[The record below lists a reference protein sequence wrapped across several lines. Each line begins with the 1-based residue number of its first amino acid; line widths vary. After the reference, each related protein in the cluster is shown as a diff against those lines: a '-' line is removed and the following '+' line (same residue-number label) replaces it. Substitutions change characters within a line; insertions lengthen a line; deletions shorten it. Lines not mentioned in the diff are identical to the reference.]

1 MKFGFTSDRAAS
13 STSTGN
19 SSRSTRKLRKRS
31 SLKVA
36 EAAQNVSLTTDSVST
51 APAPVPVPVPSESPS
66 SKFDVYT
73 VPWRHLRID
82 SDTLRNM
89 AVSTCGS
96 AVDSLVDEPELLLR
110 SLLESC
116 SEPELMYV
124 SAMLGMEQIRN
135 DKEALIV
142 EIIKTMSTKKQRS
155 FGSMQLQTGSI
166 VSVSPKKRVGM
177 KSDEKM

>member
-51 APAPVPVPVPSESPS
+51 APVPVPSESPS

-155 FGSMQLQTGSI
+155 FGSTQLQTGSI

>member
-51 APAPVPVPVPSESPS
+51 APAPVPVPSESPS

-110 SLLESC
+110 SLLKSC